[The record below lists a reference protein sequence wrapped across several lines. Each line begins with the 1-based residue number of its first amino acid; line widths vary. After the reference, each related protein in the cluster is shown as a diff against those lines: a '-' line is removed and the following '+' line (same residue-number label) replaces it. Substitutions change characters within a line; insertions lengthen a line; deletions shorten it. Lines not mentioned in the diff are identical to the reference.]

1 MSRPIRAMSF
11 LYLLIRKRKSV
22 VYIGNDLCSNG
33 HMVTF
38 MPMSHVA
45 MNFDPIKNIVALNLI
60 TSKILTKQ
68 TFENFQQKPLL
79 TVSLILHDQL
89 T

>member
-1 MSRPIRAMSF
+1 
-11 LYLLIRKRKSV
+11 
-22 VYIGNDLCSNG
+22 
-33 HMVTF
+33 MVATF

-68 TFENFQQKPLL
+68 TFENFQQNPLL
-79 TVSLILHDQL
+79 TIGLILHDQL

>member
-1 MSRPIRAMSF
+1 
-11 LYLLIRKRKSV
+11 
-22 VYIGNDLCSNG
+22 
-33 HMVTF
+33 MVATF

-68 TFENFQQKPLL
+68 TFENFQQKPLIL